1 MWTHKTERERAPFV
15 WSHSSLQAFQLCAPC
30 LLTGRQSEPADVG
43 CLFVDLELTCE
54 TREIYWICCLHL
66 PNTFF
71 CATND
76 STLQPLVFLCEPSH
90 CTRGFL
96 HGNMCIWLLP
106 SWKLCLWTPKTIGS
120 FFLQGLF
127 RVASEES
134 LSFLSLYIYI
144 YIQSLELPKLQMD
157 FISATYTSKI
167 SHSNSAFQAT
177 SICLAG
183 SDVMFFPSESSVGVG
198 VYSIFVVSF
207 SLCITCSIP

>member
-1 MWTHKTERERAPFV
+1 MWGV
-15 WSHSSLQAFQLCAPC
+15 
-30 LLTGRQSEPADVG
+30 
-43 CLFVDLELTCE
+43 
-54 TREIYWICCLHL
+54 
-66 PNTFF
+66 
-71 CATND
+71 
-76 STLQPLVFLCEPSH
+76 
-90 CTRGFL
+90 
-96 HGNMCIWLLP
+96 
-106 SWKLCLWTPKTIGS
+106 CLWIWNLHVKLGKYTEYAACICLIH
-120 FFLQGLF
+120 FFALLMTLLYNLLCSCVSQATAL
-127 RVASEES
+127 VASCMGTCAFGSCQVGSSVYERQKPLEAFFARLVS
-134 LSFLSLYIYI
+134 RCFWRVFKFPLSLYI